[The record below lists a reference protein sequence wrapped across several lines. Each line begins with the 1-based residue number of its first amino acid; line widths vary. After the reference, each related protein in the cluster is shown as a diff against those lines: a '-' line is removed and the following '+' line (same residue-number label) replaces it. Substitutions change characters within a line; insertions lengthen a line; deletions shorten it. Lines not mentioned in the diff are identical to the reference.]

1 MAHLAA
7 AYDQYFFVSHLPG
20 EDERASTLYLGKVFV
35 GHVLALNK
43 HTLVGDARCMNA
55 RGYDGEPEKKNMRHV
70 TAIVH
75 TGLANHLRSRSHIDK
90 MPLHVRPTT
99 TSSGSHL
106 GAVP

>member
-7 AYDQYFFVSHLPG
+7 AHDQYLLVPHLPG
-20 EDERASTLYLGKVFV
+20 EDERASTLYLGEVFV
-35 GHVLALNK
+35 GQVLTLNK
-43 HTLVGDARCMNA
+43 RTLVGDARCMNA